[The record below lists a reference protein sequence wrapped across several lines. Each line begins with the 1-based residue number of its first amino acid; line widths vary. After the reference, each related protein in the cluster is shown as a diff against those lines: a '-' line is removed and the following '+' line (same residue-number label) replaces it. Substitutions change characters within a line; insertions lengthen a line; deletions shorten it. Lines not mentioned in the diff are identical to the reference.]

1 MPFGYTSNVPRYN
14 YGITASVNYKWF
26 DFTIFFQGVSKY
38 SGYFS
43 GQGVNEDNLQ
53 GTFFQWHKTAWT
65 AERYAAGEKITYPR
79 LSTGATPSRQAN
91 DFFIMD
97 RSFIRL
103 KNIELGYTLPQNAL
117 RAIGVKKLR
126 VYVSGQNLVTWDNL
140 KSRTTD
146 PEQDDKI
153 GYPIVNKI
161 YIFIPRGVCHG
172 CELLLGCA

>member
-1 MPFGYTSNVPRYN
+1 
-14 YGITASVNYKWF
+14 
-26 DFTIFFQGVSKY
+26 
-38 SGYFS
+38 
-43 GQGVNEDNLQ
+43 
-53 GTFFQWHKTAWT
+53 
-65 AERYAAGEKITYPR
+65 
-79 LSTGATPSRQAN
+79 
-91 DFFIMD
+91 MD

-153 GYPIVNKI
+153 GYPIVKTVNA
-161 YIFIPRGVCHG
+161 GVNITF
-172 CELLLGCA
+172 